1 MVFRVSHTQSS
12 TGEGK
17 AKGMKTKTIRVAIA
31 AALTIAS
38 SAFAGEVSWIG
49 GSGGTE
55 AAPLEL
61 YKASNWSNNALPST
75 ANRYSLSVDSP
86 TVLTNSAGIAT
97 KIADWMRFASG
108 DFTVLGGLQIAV
120 LGWNQPAGTATLVK
134 KGDWLVTHEFV
145 LGYNS
150 GSYFALTNYSGSLTR
165 STASSPFDIA
175 RAANTTAIVE
185 NLAGDWNITADNFNV
200 GPGSNSRG
208 ELHFKG
214 GNLTVSGTVNIGAGS
229 GSHGEFR
236 SQSGNHSFNK
246 GLTIAGA
253 GNSTGIVEKD
263 DGDWMVKGASL
274 YVGKASGA
282 SGEFYHRGGSFEIAT
297 YGAIGENASVAKA
310 YFEISGGAVTNTLG
324 YLQVGN
330 TGPGTLAVKSGG
342 RFVRIGEADGASL
355 WLSMRVG
362 PGTLNVEGGEVL
374 LGGALGCHYYG
385 NGNGTSAVNVTD
397 GGVLTMSRLYQ
408 RTGTYAVNVLID
420 NGTLRAYADRTDFL
434 PNASYLT
441 VKVGDGGAT
450 FDADC
455 YDITIA
461 KEIIDADG
469 ESGPV
474 TFAGDGGTIRLTGA
488 LNTTG
493 AINLNEKTHLI
504 AKDASMKTAILS
516 RGITVLKPRRGSTKG
531 TFTLFSV
538 ADGTPC
544 TAADLASVTLGPG
557 LTGATLS
564 IVDGAITIEVSH
576 AMQTWSGPAG
586 TSALWSGLNWDDGEA
601 FDDGNEA
608 LFATANAIAEVDQ
621 NENVLTLTFNENA
634 TLTGSGTLTVPSV
647 EVASGVSATISA
659 PTEGPLEK
667 TGAGTL
673 TLGASRTT
681 QTTVSEG
688 TLAMT
693 GGATLSANGLVL
705 GADPTKPI
713 TIDYGGGTLAI
724 NPVNLIGTG
733 CEATFRNGT
742 FGSGSFSIADGKTL
756 RLGPGA
762 KMTLTSYTDVG
773 SNSSGVFEIDGAVV
787 TNTAA
792 YIHVGNSSSGTMTVK
807 NGGRFVRIGETD
819 GASLWISMRVGP
831 GTLNVEG
838 GEVLLGGALGCH
850 YYGNGN
856 GTSAVNVTEGGV
868 LTMSRLYQRTG
879 SYAVNVLIDN
889 GTLRAYADN
898 TAFIPNQSYIKVTIG
913 ADGGTIDANGKKIT
927 IAKQLAGAG
936 GVTYRG
942 GGIVTLSAAP
952 AYSGKTTVEVG
963 TSLVVPASI
972 SGANLAFTIPEG
984 LASGVYEVV
993 TVSGNGSFAAD
1004 VLSTATLPSDPDVRF
1019 ILSGDGKRI
1028 YCVYGSGVNEQVW
1041 IGGASGSLNV
1051 AANWLCGYV
1060 PTSGAAIIGSAAP
1073 ATLTNPDG
1081 SVFAPA
1087 SITFAAGSAA
1097 VALGAADGAPLTGIV
1112 AVTNLSAASHTIKVP
1127 VHFAGDI
1134 KVKQEAMAEID
1145 DLAKTH
1151 VTFAG
1156 GAYAAPGHALE
1167 SGNSPAVYSRCI
1179 FGEYHL
1185 DPPASN
1191 PWAVV
1196 YQGNNRRVCL
1206 ADNSALYVPYAGMLT
1221 EIYVGNGAKVNVG
1234 SSSISTKGHRMSL
1247 RNFGEMVVTNL
1258 TLTGTGDKF
1267 TTYTQGTSVPAVFK
1281 FESVTNAMT
1290 LNWFYLG
1297 DGSAASRGIFYFGA
1311 GGLNFS
1317 SSAVGSYCIGSNY
1330 ADDAQT
1336 VRPWY
1341 SDFTIRDRGD
1351 GNYGLVMV
1359 RNVTFCTDDESGVGR
1374 TITIDAITRA
1384 TGSPVVT
1391 VSGSGTLRVNRAA
1404 NNNNQPTVAVTDTAT
1419 LAIKPGASLGTGA
1432 TTVAGGAALQVA
1444 ESGTLS
1450 LGGNLT
1456 LADGAALGFN
1466 FTEKTVPVLD
1476 ATGKTVTLGANGTV
1490 VVKVSAAEGA
1500 RAKGGANALT
1510 AGGKFANANVSL
1522 AAGAPKWVKGIRV
1535 ENGEIVLEAMPT
1547 GLFII
1552 VK

>member
-1 MVFRVSHTQSS
+1 
-12 TGEGK
+12 
-17 AKGMKTKTIRVAIA
+17 MKTKTIRVAIA

-38 SAFAGEVSWIG
+38 SVFAGEVSWIG

-120 LGWNQPAGTATLVK
+120 LGWSQPAGTATVVK
-134 KGDWLVTHEFV
+134 KGDWLVTHEFT
-145 LGYNS
+145 LGYTS

-165 STASSPFDIA
+165 STASSAFDIA

-200 GPGSNSRG
+200 GVGSNSRG

-297 YGAIGENASVAKA
+297 YGVIGNNASVAKA
-310 YFEISGGAVTNTLG
+310 YFEISGGAVTNSTG

-330 TGPGTLAVKSGG
+330 NGPGTLAVKSGG

-385 NGNGTSAVNVTD
+385 SGNGTSAVNVTD
-397 GGVLTMSRLYQ
+397 GGVLTMSRIYQ
-408 RTGTYAVNVLID
+408 RTGSYAVNVLID

-434 PNASYLT
+434 PDASYLT
-441 VKVGDGGAT
+441 VKVGNGGAT
-450 FDADC
+450 FDADFH
-455 YDITIA
+455 DITIA
-461 KEIIDADG
+461 KQIIDADG

-493 AINLNEKTHLI
+493 AINLNEKTHLV
-504 AKDASMKTAILS
+504 AKDASMKSAILS
-516 RGITVLKPRRGSTKG
+516 RGITVLKPRRGSAKG

-621 NENVLTLTFNENA
+621 NADVLTLTFNENA
-634 TLTGSGTLTVPSV
+634 TLSGSGTLTVPSV

-693 GGATLSANGLVL
+693 DGATVSANALVL

-713 TIDYGGGTLAI
+713 TIDYGGGTFAV
-724 NPVNLIGTG
+724 NPVNLIGAG

-742 FGSGSFSIADGKTL
+742 FGTGSFSIANGKTL

-879 SYAVNVLIDN
+879 SYAVW
-889 GTLRAYADN
+889 
-898 TAFIPNQSYIKVTIG
+898 
-913 ADGGTIDANGKKIT
+913 
-927 IAKQLAGAG
+927 
-936 GVTYRG
+936 RG
-942 GGIVTLSAAP
+942 RRHDRR
-952 AYSGKTTVEVG
+952 ERQ
-963 TSLVVPASI
+963 
-972 SGANLAFTIPEG
+972 EDHDR
-984 LASGVYEVV
+984 E
-993 TVSGNGSFAAD
+993 
-1004 VLSTATLPSDPDVRF
+1004 
-1019 ILSGDGKRI
+1019 
-1028 YCVYGSGVNEQVW
+1028 
-1041 IGGASGSLNV
+1041 
-1051 AANWLCGYV
+1051 
-1060 PTSGAAIIGSAAP
+1060 
-1073 ATLTNPDG
+1073 
-1081 SVFAPA
+1081 
-1087 SITFAAGSAA
+1087 AAGWRGRCY
-1097 VALGAADGAPLTGIV
+1097 VQGRR
-1112 AVTNLSAASHTIKVP
+1112 NC
-1127 VHFAGDI
+1127 
-1134 KVKQEAMAEID
+1134 
-1145 DLAKTH
+1145 
-1151 VTFAG
+1151 
-1156 GAYAAPGHALE
+1156 HA
-1167 SGNSPAVYSRCI
+1167 
-1179 FGEYHL
+1179 FG
-1185 DPPASN
+1185 
-1191 PWAVV
+1191 
-1196 YQGNNRRVCL
+1196 
-1206 ADNSALYVPYAGMLT
+1206 
-1221 EIYVGNGAKVNVG
+1221 
-1234 SSSISTKGHRMSL
+1234 
-1247 RNFGEMVVTNL
+1247 
-1258 TLTGTGDKF
+1258 
-1267 TTYTQGTSVPAVFK
+1267 GTSVFR
-1281 FESVTNAMT
+1281 ED
-1290 LNWFYLG
+1290 
-1297 DGSAASRGIFYFGA
+1297 DGGSGYEPRRPRVDFGREPR
-1311 GGLNFS
+1311 
-1317 SSAVGSYCIGSNY
+1317 VH
-1330 ADDAQT
+1330 D
-1336 VRPWY
+1336 
-1341 SDFTIRDRGD
+1341 
-1351 GNYGLVMV
+1351 
-1359 RNVTFCTDDESGVGR
+1359 SGRTCVGR
-1374 TITIDAITRA
+1374 
-1384 TGSPVVT
+1384 
-1391 VSGSGTLRVNRAA
+1391 L
-1404 NNNNQPTVAVTDTAT
+1404 
-1419 LAIKPGASLGTGA
+1419 
-1432 TTVAGGAALQVA
+1432 
-1444 ESGTLS
+1444 
-1450 LGGNLT
+1450 
-1456 LADGAALGFN
+1456 
-1466 FTEKTVPVLD
+1466 
-1476 ATGKTVTLGANGTV
+1476 
-1490 VVKVSAAEGA
+1490 
-1500 RAKGGANALT
+1500 
-1510 AGGKFANANVSL
+1510 
-1522 AAGAPKWVKGIRV
+1522 
-1535 ENGEIVLEAMPT
+1535 
-1547 GLFII
+1547 
-1552 VK
+1552 

>member
-1 MVFRVSHTQSS
+1 M
-12 TGEGK
+12 E
-17 AKGMKTKTIRVAIA
+17 AKMIRAAIA
-31 AALTIAS
+31 AICVAATLPS
-38 SAFAGEVSWIG
+38 WAGEVNWIG

-55 AAPLEL
+55 DAPLEL

-175 RAANTTAIVE
+175 RAGNTTAIVE
-185 NLAGDWNITADNFNV
+185 NLAGDWNITVDNFNV
-200 GPGSNSRG
+200 GLGSNSRG

-282 SGEFYHRGGSFEIAT
+282 NGEFYHRGGSFEIAT
-297 YGAIGENASVAKA
+297 YGVIGDNASVAKA
-310 YFEISGGAVTNTLG
+310 YFEISGGAVTNSTG

-330 TGPGTLAVKSGG
+330 NGPGTLAVKSGG

-355 WLSMRVG
+355 WLSMRIG

-397 GGVLTMSRLYQ
+397 GGVLTMSRIYQ

-420 NGTLRAYADRTDFL
+420 DGTLRAYADRTDFL

-441 VKVGDGGAT
+441 VKVGNGGAT
-450 FDADC
+450 FDADFH
-455 YDITIA
+455 DITIA

-493 AINLNEKTHLI
+493 AINLNEKTHLV
-504 AKDASMKTAILS
+504 AKDASMKSAILS
-516 RGITVLKPRRGSTKG
+516 RGITVLKPRRGSAKG

-576 AMQTWSGPAG
+576 SMQTWSGPAG

-621 NENVLTLTFNENA
+621 NADVLTLTFNENA
-634 TLTGSGTLTVPSV
+634 TLSGSGTLTVPTV

-742 FGSGSFSIADGKTL
+742 FGSGSFAIANGKTL

-773 SNSSGVFEIDGAVV
+773 NGSVGFFEIDGAEV
-787 TNTAA
+787 TNTAM
-792 YIHVGNSSSGTMTVK
+792 YVQIGYNSTGTMTIK
-807 NGGRFVRIGETD
+807 NGGRFTRVGEQD
-819 GASLWISMRVGP
+819 GASLWVSMRGDGS
-831 GTLNVEG
+831 GTLNLQG
-838 GEVLLGGALGCH
+838 GEMFLGGALGFH
-850 YYGNGN
+850 YYSGNGV
-856 GTSAVNVTEGGV
+856 SALNVTDGGV
-868 LTMSRLYQRTG
+868 LTMSRMYQKSGT
-879 SYAVNVLIDN
+879 SAVNVLIDD
-889 GTLRAYADN
+889 GTLRAYEDN
-898 TAFIPNQSYIKVTIG
+898 TAFIPNQSCIRVMIG

-927 IAKQLAGAG
+927 IAKQLSGTG

-984 LASGVYEVV
+984 LAPGVYEVV
-993 TVSGNGSFAAD
+993 SVSGNGSFAAD
-1004 VLSTATLPSDPDVRF
+1004 VLSTATLPEDANVRF

-1028 YCVYGSGVNEQVW
+1028 YCAYGSGVNEQVW
-1041 IGGASGSLNV
+1041 IGGASGSLDV
-1051 AANWLCGYV
+1051 AANWLSGSV
-1060 PTSGAAIIGSAAP
+1060 PTSGAAIIGSASP
-1073 ATLTNPDG
+1073 ATLTNPAG

-1097 VALGAADGAPLTGIV
+1097 VAIGAADGEPLMGVI
-1112 AVTNLSAASHTIKVP
+1112 AVTNLSSASHTINVP
-1127 VHFAGDI
+1127 VHFAGAI
-1134 KVKQEAMAEID
+1134 QVKQEAMAEID

-1179 FGEYHL
+1179 FGVYHL

-1191 PWAVV
+1191 PWTVV

-1206 ADNSALYVPYAGMLT
+1206 AGNSALYVPYAGMLT

-1234 SSSISTKGHRMSL
+1234 SSSISTSGHRMSL
-1247 RNFGEMVVTNL
+1247 KNFGEMVVTNL
-1258 TLTGTGDKF
+1258 TVTATGDKF
-1267 TTYTQGTSVPAVFK
+1267 TTYNQGTSVPAVFK

-1290 LNWFYLG
+1290 RNCFYFG
-1297 DGSAASRGIFYFGA
+1297 DGYAASRGIFYFGA

-1351 GNYGLVMV
+1351 GNYGLVLV

-1391 VSGSGTLRVNRAA
+1391 VSGSGTLRVNKAA
-1404 NNNNQPTVAVTDTAT
+1404 NNNAQPTVAVKDTAT
-1419 LAIKPGASLGTGA
+1419 LAIKPGAILGTGA

-1444 ESGTLS
+1444 ESGTLA

-1466 FTEKTVPVLD
+1466 FTEKTVPLLD

-1490 VVKVSAAEGA
+1490 VVKVMAAEGA
-1500 RAKGGANALT
+1500 RAKGGANVLT
-1510 AGGKFANANVSL
+1510 AGGKFANANVTL
-1522 AAGAPKWVKGIRV
+1522 AEGYPDWVKGV
-1535 ENGEIVLEAMPT
+1535 SVVNGDIVLEAKPT
-1547 GLFII
+1547 GLVII